1 MKEQRGRLNPVKSM
15 DYCEVEHLY
24 PAPNVSAKSCG
35 STTARRLCIALDSSF
50 WRRASRMAGP
60 AMPLTVEN
68 GRNLPWMAP
77 THLHSFESEA
87 V

>member
-1 MKEQRGRLNPVKSM
+1 M
-15 DYCEVEHLY
+15 
-24 PAPNVSAKSCG
+24 
-35 STTARRLCIALDSSF
+35 ALDSSF

-77 THLHSFESEA
+77 THLF
-87 V
+87 